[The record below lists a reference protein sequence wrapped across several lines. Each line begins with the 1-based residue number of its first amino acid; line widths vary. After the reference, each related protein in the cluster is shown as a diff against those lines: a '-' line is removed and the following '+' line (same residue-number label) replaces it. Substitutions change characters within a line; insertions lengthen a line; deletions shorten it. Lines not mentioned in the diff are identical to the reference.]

1 MPRAQKACEHLREL
15 NPDVN
20 GNFIVERNLAQRLQ
34 SSPGFLDD
42 FSVVV
47 ACNVASSLL
56 LPLADVLWQKKV
68 GDQMEL
74 AGRPQPL
81 LGGGSTHHR
90 PPPVVSPHLTL
101 AHRHR
106 SPLCTLKPMA

>member
-1 MPRAQKACEHLREL
+1 VHLKPYTYSFLPHSSFFLTENDLGMPRAQKACEHLREL

-20 GNFIVERNLAQRLQ
+20 GHFIVERNLAQRLQ

-47 ACNVASSLL
+47 ACNLASSLL

-68 GDQMEL
+68 GSQMKL
-74 AGRPQPL
+74 AGQSQPWR
-81 LGGGSTHHR
+81 GGWLH
-90 PPPVVSPHLTL
+90 
-101 AHRHR
+101 
-106 SPLCTLKPMA
+106 